1 LPALAEI
8 RNPSFKETEMNKL
21 MMHPANEYLVQHEL
35 DLQDSNDLKCPGIVE
50 REIPSEVVKAI
61 RNTLDL
67 NMEMFSL
74 LLGINLTAM
83 LRYESISVPPYP
95 QGNISRK
102 LCLLSAWLA
111 DPKSS
116 ADIRNLLATE
126 NGLATLSGLL
136 QSESVSSFLQFAKLH
151 DKSLKD
157 RCLEKAL
164 HMATK
169 VGQA

>member
-1 LPALAEI
+1 MP
-8 RNPSFKETEMNKL
+8 KL
-21 MMHPANEYLVQHEL
+21 MMNPAEEYLVQHEL
-35 DLQDSNDLKCPGIVE
+35 DIQDSNDLKCPGIVE

-61 RNTLDL
+61 RTTLNL
-67 NMEMFSL
+67 NLEMFSL

-111 DPKSS
+111 DPKSA
-116 ADIRNLLATE
+116 ADIHNLLCTQ

-136 QSESVSSFLQFAKLH
+136 QSESVTSFLQFAKLH
-151 DKSLKD
+151 EKSLDD
-157 RCLEKAL
+157 RHLLES
-164 HMATK
+164 MSVVGK